1 MSAFAIFRAAKLK
14 SVGAL
19 LGSAD
24 HNSRDRETPN
34 ADPGRRHQN
43 RQLIGFLAIPSKE
56 QLLNEWE
63 RRTAH
68 AQRKADAVLV
78 EELFLGV
85 SPGFFSGASS
95 DTQHSQKLEAWLA
108 ASCQWLRDEFGDLV
122 LSATLHADETTPHI
136 CAYIV
141 PLRRAKDGAVWLSAK
156 HLFSPR
162 TLTAQQDRYAASV
175 AHLGLRRGVR
185 GSKAKHTSLREF
197 YGRLSEDENIT
208 AKQVDTAG
216 KSTVEG
222 IEDETT
228 RLHLQLSRTTQRNL
242 ALLAKNIALQTQLD
256 LAVRNTETSRKTA
269 TEIGRTNETMKSKIA
284 ELAGQVRDIPLTEVM
299 ERFGYAE
306 PGREGSSL
314 IYRTG
319 SHAIAVNGVKWF
331 DHQAG
336 KGGGKAIDLV
346 MHLESCDFATAVGW
360 LAGHWSPSVAAAAIA
375 AACKEIVA
383 VAPKRTFT
391 DHYRYYAT
399 FDSNTT
405 RAAIRYLTE
414 IRHLDEE
421 LVRRAISLRLLHGS
435 IDGRARK
442 WCVFHH
448 LDATGEIRGASLRA
462 LDSDEGGK
470 RAIGSKTEGYFAIGP
485 SKVPPSEIAL
495 VESPIDALAY
505 HQLHPTSRAV
515 SMGGANIPTEF
526 LNALTSETTPVV
538 VALDHDPAGERGWQH
553 LVERLKAFGA
563 AFVARFCR
571 VLPAFGSWP
580 VKDWAD
586 VIRSRHMA
594 AKEAPSLPASKFNRR
609 SPFPPQ

>member
-1 MSAFAIFRAAKLK
+1 VSAFAIFRAAKLK

-24 HNSRDRETPN
+24 HNSRERETLN
-34 ADPGRRHQN
+34 ADPARRHQN
-43 RQLIGFLAIPSKE
+43 RQLIGFLAIPTKE
-56 QLLNEWE
+56 QLLIEWE

-85 SPGFFSGASS
+85 SPGFFSGTSS
-95 DTQHSQKLEAWLA
+95 DTERSKQLEAWLA

-122 LSATLHADETTPHI
+122 LSATLHADETTPHV

-141 PLRRAKDGAVWLSAK
+141 PLRRAKDGTVWLSAK
-156 HLFSPR
+156 HLFNPR
-162 TLTAQQDRYAASV
+162 TLTAQQDRYAAAV

-197 YGRLSEDENIT
+197 YGRLSEAENIT
-208 AKQVDTAG
+208 AKQVATAG
-216 KSTVEG
+216 KSTAEG

-228 RLHLQLSRTTQRNL
+228 RLHLQLARTTQRNL
-242 ALLAKNIALQTQLD
+242 ELLAKNTALKTQLD
-256 LAVRNTETSRKTA
+256 LAARNTETSRKTA
-269 TEIGRTNETMKSKIA
+269 TDIGRINENMKSKIA

-306 PGREGSSL
+306 PAKEGSSL
-314 IYRTG
+314 VYRTG
-319 SHAIAVNGVKWF
+319 SHAIAVSGVKWF

-360 LAGHWSPSVAAAAIA
+360 LAGHWTPSVAAAAVSA
-375 AACKEIVA
+375 AAREIVS
-383 VAPKRTFT
+383 VVPKRTFA
-391 DHYRYYAT
+391 DHYRYYAA
-399 FDSNTT
+399 FDPDTT
-405 RAAIRYLTE
+405 RAAVRYLTE
-414 IRHLDEE
+414 TRHLDSE
-421 LVRRAISLRLLHGS
+421 LVRRAIALRLLHGS
-435 IDGRARK
+435 IDGRARR

-448 LDATGEIRGASLRA
+448 LDADGKIRGASLRA

-485 SKVPPSEIAL
+485 SRNPPSEIAL

-515 SMGGANIPTEF
+515 SMAGANIPTEF
-526 LNALTSETTPVV
+526 LNTLTSDPTPVV

-553 LVERLKAFGA
+553 LVERLKAFSA

-571 VLPAFGSWP
+571 VLPAFGTWP

-586 VIRSRHMA
+586 VIRSRYIA
-594 AKEAPSLPASKFNRR
+594 TKEAPPLPAPKFNRR
-609 SPFPPQ
+609 LPFPPK